1 MKHALLFSVF
11 CLLAGALLAQETNAV
26 TKAEQKALNRIAM
39 RNARPQVKAA
49 VHVVAPRPLTL
60 DKPGC
65 LAPVY
70 PVSVPHSAPTVEVA
84 AHPLPFQ
91 FFSTFEMAVI
101 PGLINYSSHSFDMTA
116 ISGLYNYPN
125 PSFNMPSVASLINS
139 PSPSFKMAVITS
151 LINSPSPS
159 FDMPSVSSLIDS
171 PRPVFVAGTANLLPA
186 YRQSLLVSKVVF
198 TPQAIKKHAYEYS
211 VMFREDVL
219 EVYPMLLTRRAADQ
233 TYFGYLEFTISRAL
247 SEKNYELADK
257 LAAQYQREWDRL
269 KPTGTRI
276 QRPR

>member
-1 MKHALLFSVF
+1 MKRALLLSGF

-26 TKAEQKALNRIAM
+26 TKAEQKGLNRIAM

-60 DKPGC
+60 DKPEY
-65 LAPVY
+65 LAPTC
-70 PVSVPHSAPTVEVA
+70 PVIVTPSAPTVEVA
-84 AHPLPFQ
+84 THPIPLQLSPL
-91 FFSTFEMAVI
+91 FEMTEI
-101 PGLINYSSHSFDMTA
+101 PC
-116 ISGLYNYPN
+116 
-125 PSFNMPSVASLINS
+125 LINS
-139 PSPSFKMAVITS
+139 PSPSFDTAAIASLINYPNPSVNLPSVGS

-159 FDMPSVSSLIDS
+159 FDMTRIPSLINSPSPSFDMTSVTSLIDS
-171 PRPVFVAGTANLLPA
+171 PNPVFVAGTANLLPA
-186 YRQSLLVSKVVF
+186 YRQFLVINKVLF